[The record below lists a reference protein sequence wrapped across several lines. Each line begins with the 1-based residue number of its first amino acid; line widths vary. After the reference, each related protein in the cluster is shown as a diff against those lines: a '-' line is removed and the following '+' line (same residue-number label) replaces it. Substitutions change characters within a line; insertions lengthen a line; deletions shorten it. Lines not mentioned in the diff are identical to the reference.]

1 MLQAPHYAARQ
12 NKTEKFLLHSVY
24 SKEKY
29 VIYKANLRALARKK
43 MCNLIFIGL
52 LSGEG
57 LMIIL
62 VSDRHTKQ
70 VLPALLSHGVH
81 FTVG

>member
-1 MLQAPHYAARQ
+1 MQPDKIKQ
-12 NKTEKFLLHSVY
+12 KSFLHSVC

-29 VIYKANLRALARKK
+29 VIYKANLYALGRKK
-43 MCNLIFIGL
+43 KCNLIFFGL

-57 LMIIL
+57 FMIIL